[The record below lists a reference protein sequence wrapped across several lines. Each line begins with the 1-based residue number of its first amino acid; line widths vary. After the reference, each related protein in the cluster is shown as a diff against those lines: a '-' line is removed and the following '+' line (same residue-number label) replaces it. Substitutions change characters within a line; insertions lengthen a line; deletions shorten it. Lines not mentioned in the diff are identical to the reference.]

1 MKPPYYFNTA
11 AKHIADKT
19 NNTTAVIA
27 RITPATLFFSIK
39 RLADVNALTRQP
51 ARNINGNIIPL
62 LLLQL
67 LDDQLTQCMPLERC
81 HLHGNHILRYG
92 CNHLHVEQ
100 NVDLIH

>member
-62 LLLQL
+62 LLLKNNA
-67 LDDQLTQCMPLERC
+67 EA
-81 HLHGNHILRYG
+81 
-92 CNHLHVEQ
+92 E
-100 NVDLIH
+100 LICIIQPVVHTENQK

>member
-62 LLLQL
+62 LLLKNNIRINI
-67 LDDQLTQCMPLERC
+67 TPTHTVRA
-81 HLHGNHILRYG
+81 ILA
-92 CNHLHVEQ
+92 
-100 NVDLIH
+100 

>member
-51 ARNINGNIIPL
+51 ACKKY
-62 LLLQL
+62 QWKYYSAAAS
-67 LDDQLTQCMPLERC
+67 EK
-81 HLHGNHILRYG
+81 
-92 CNHLHVEQ
+92 
-100 NVDLIH
+100 